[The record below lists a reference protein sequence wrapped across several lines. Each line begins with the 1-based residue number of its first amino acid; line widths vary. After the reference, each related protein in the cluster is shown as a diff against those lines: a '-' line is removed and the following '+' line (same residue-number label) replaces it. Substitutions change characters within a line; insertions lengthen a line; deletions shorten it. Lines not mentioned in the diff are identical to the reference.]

1 MTHDIVTALSAA
13 TGSSL
18 AFLLFITA
26 IAFFGG
32 NTCKDDYMFFLK
44 LSRNAFIIIFT
55 FAIIITLV
63 GNAIT
68 YLMDL

>member
-1 MTHDIVTALSAA
+1 MSHDIATALSVAA
-13 TGSSL
+13 GSSL

-32 NTCKDDYMFFLK
+32 VTCKDDYVFFLK

-55 FAIIITLV
+55 FAIIITIV

-68 YLMDL
+68 YLVAL